1 MSRDFDIAQN
11 IRTVENLKVRLLSGV
26 AGVFE
31 ATRASRSMEE
41 ASDILSE
48 VIVSAYLLGEY
59 TGASFNELD
68 EKILKLLRL
77 NILKDEGLSWENAK
91 LSEHI
96 KARSR

>member
-31 ATRASRSMEE
+31 ATRAARSMEE
-41 ASDILSE
+41 ASDILSD
-48 VIVSAYLLGEY
+48 VIISAYLLGEY
-59 TGASFNELD
+59 TGASFGELD
-68 EKILKLLRL
+68 EKILKQLRL
-77 NILKDEGLSWENAK
+77 NILKDEGLNRENAK

-96 KARSR
+96 KARNR